1 MIRFLKSKKDTIN
14 CPKRVKGFAN
24 RKIMR
29 EILVKT
35 PTAENGIRI
44 GKGCVQ
50 ELGALLSGSKN
61 FLLIDE
67 TVYGLYADK
76 FDGYFAENEI
86 FILPA
91 GEENKN
97 FRVLENILARMLE
110 ACLNRSSKLV
120 VVGGGVV
127 GDIGGLAASLYMR
140 GISYIQIPTTLLAQ
154 IDSSVGGK
162 TAVDLSGVKNAV
174 GAFYQAEVTLIDP
187 LFLKTL
193 PDSEWKS
200 GFGELVKYAGLNSEI
215 FRILEENSER
225 VMDGDER
232 ILTALISACVA
243 HKAGVVERD
252 EKDEGER
259 KSLNLGHTTAH
270 ALELSFKLSHGE
282 SVLYGLALETL
293 YALHVG
299 GCEKGYGE
307 RYLSL
312 VQKFL
317 NREPRKNIDLS
328 CVEEWTKTAKFDKKN
343 SQNKIT
349 LVVTKN
355 VGEWTGVELSFDEY
369 LERMRASVQSL

>member
-1 MIRFLKSKKDTIN
+1 
-14 CPKRVKGFAN
+14 
-24 RKIMR
+24 MR

-110 ACLNRSSKLV
+110 ACLDRSSKLV

-174 GAFYQAEVTLIDP
+174 GTFYQAEVTLIDP

-299 GCEKGYGE
+299 VCEKGYGE